1 MKANEFIDG
10 VEILGV
16 TVILYGEIEENEHVD
31 LGALTIKRDD
41 REYILDV
48 VQSYTKFEGGFTT
61 IETDLEKDED
71 TFEDC
76 PYDITSVDLMSN
88 DLQLE
93 FFIDGDFSANIEHI
107 TLFVRFGGENG
118 MTKAIDVQSEVDFDS
133 ED

>member
-1 MKANEFIDG
+1 MRKPIIDG

-16 TVILYGEIEENEHVD
+16 TVVLYGERTDDDEID
-31 LGALTIKRDD
+31 LGAVTISREG

-48 VQSYTKFEGGFTT
+48 CQSYTNIDGGFTT
-61 IETDLEKDED
+61 IETDLERDDE

-76 PYDITSVDLMSN
+76 PYDITAEDLMSDN
-88 DLQLE
+88 LKVE
-93 FFIDGDFSANIEHI
+93 FYIGGDFPHTVEHI

-118 MTKAIDVQSEVDFDS
+118 MTKAINVS